1 MTARLI
7 HGDVL
12 AGLRSL
18 DAGSVRCVVTSPP
31 YWGLRDYGIDGQLG
45 LEQTA
50 DADVAALVGVFR
62 KYLDLAVA
70 RIGPMLT
77 TVEDVGPGRTPAD
90 AQPETKEADGG

>member
-1 MTARLI
+1 MPEELACI
-7 HGDVL
+7 CIL
-12 AGLRSL
+12 AGSRSGDTVL
-18 DAGSVRCVVTSPP
+18 DPFCGSGTTGAVALGNGRGFV
-31 YWGLRDYGIDGQLG
+31 GIDIN
-45 LEQTA
+45 
-50 DADVAALVGVFR
+50 R